1 MAASQGLT
9 LTEELFQATRLNQY
23 SELMK
28 AIQPG
33 EGISEDMFP
42 SSVHGSK
49 FEIDNRLTYKVNTS
63 RKRKT
68 TKTKKVINPN
78 LMFTMFTAFGEKSP
92 GELRKDMIDWIEEN
106 KEKFK
111 THVFMA
117 MTTKDMEFDSW
128 FKSVRSNDFIGDE
141 FCLSALCQMCQRHA
155 MVVTSS
161 KIWTT
166 IPSNYNKNDDEIR
179 RLCDVHMLY
188 VCRDT
193 YTILK
198 PVFEWK
204 REVPIG
210 EVCIVNPIEP
220 PEERE
225 PLLDTTHEVLSREAY
240 AQNVTE
246 IKQEADS
253 SNPDQEANTGQVGVM
268 NIPPL
273 PGVSRPLPDAT
284 TNLLVDLPGADPL
297 IDLESLM
304 DATRTV
310 PSNNEEGEP
319 MDATPNLQSGDNE
332 RGMLSH
338 VIQPSK
344 NTATSIPCSIVL
356 TDVSAK
362 LKGKSYVVFSPS
374 ETDMSNAKV
383 CLKRV
388 DDRKDPVPRLRGRK
402 HKRSEGNRPIR
413 STRKEARYVFS
424 DATSGEETV
433 VTKEG
438 PKTDHRQPS
447 GYRLA
452 AHKYMVAKKHGLI
465 EGPKVR
471 TRALKITTK
480 SKSSSEDSDD
490 TIEYDTEEQF
500 SKKSH
505 KRCRA
510 KRSKGSKGTLVTRSY
525 VLRKDGKGTTPQNKA
540 KPRRKKRR
548 TFKCAK
554 CNKHFITVKYLNQ
567 HFKDKHRPLQ
577 CTECKKFFL
586 TTGALKL
593 HAYIHKDGQF
603 ECNECQKT
611 FPFKSQLEQH
621 LPSHSLDQPFKCP
634 EKGCRRRFTHEHDLK
649 KHLKVHEGEEHYCT
663 QCDYSNSDERLLKQ
677 HMNKHLRIMKYY
689 CKRCKSGFIHSMQ
702 LKRHKDKGCH

>member
-1 MAASQGLT
+1 MAALQGLS

-23 SELMK
+23 CDLMK
-28 AIQPG
+28 AIHPG

-63 RKRKT
+63 QKRKT

-78 LMFTMFTAFGEKSP
+78 IMFTMFTAFGEKSP
-92 GELRKDMIDWIEEN
+92 DELQKDMVDWIECN

-111 THVFMA
+111 THMFMA
-117 MTTKDMEFDSW
+117 MSAKDMEFDSW

-161 KIWTT
+161 KVWTT
-166 IPSNYNKNDDEIR
+166 ILPNFNKNDDEIR

-210 EVCIVNPIEP
+210 EVCIVTPTEL
-220 PEERE
+220 PEDRD
-225 PLLDTTHEVLSREAY
+225 PLKDKTHEVLSREEY

-246 IKQEADS
+246 IKQETEVGI
-253 SNPDQEANTGQVGVM
+253 PEHEANEEQFGLI

-273 PGVSRPLPDAT
+273 QNASGPLPDAT
-284 TNLLVDLPGADPL
+284 VNLLVDLPGADP
-297 IDLESLM
+297 ITGLESQM
-304 DATRTV
+304 DVTRTV
-310 PSNNEEGEP
+310 PTTNEEGES
-319 MDATPNLQSGDNE
+319 MDATSDLQAGDDESGI
-332 RGMLSH
+332 LSQ

-356 TDVSAK
+356 KDVSVK
-362 LKGKSYVVFSPS
+362 LKGKSYVVFPPS
-374 ETDMSNAKV
+374 KTNMCKAKV

-388 DDRKDPVPRLRGRK
+388 DEPKDTLPRLRGRK
-402 HKRSEGNRPIR
+402 RKRSVGNRPAR
-413 STRKEARYVFS
+413 SSTSEARYVFS

-433 VTKEG
+433 VNPKG
-438 PKTDHRQPS
+438 QKTDNRQPS

-452 AHKYMVAKKHGLI
+452 AHKYMVAKKCGLI

-471 TRALKITTK
+471 TCALKITTK
-480 SKSSSEDSDD
+480 NKSSSEDSDA
-490 TIEYDTEEQF
+490 TIDYETKEKT
-500 SKKSH
+500 SRKKR
-505 KRCRA
+505 KRGHT
-510 KRSKGSKGTLVTRSY
+510 KGSKGSKGTLVTRSY
-525 VLRKDGKGTTPQNKA
+525 VLRKDGKGTNPSSKA
-540 KPRRKKRR
+540 KSRRKKRR
-548 TFKCAK
+548 SLKCAK

-577 CTECKKFFL
+577 CVDCKKFFL

-593 HAYIHKDGQF
+593 HAYKHKDGQF
-603 ECNECQKT
+603 KCKECKMT

-621 LPSHSLDQPFKCP
+621 MPSHSLEQPFKCL

-649 KHLKVHEGEEHYCT
+649 KHLKAHEGEEHYCT
-663 QCDYSNSDERLLKQ
+663 QCDYSNPDERLLRQ
-677 HMNKHLRIMKYY
+677 HMNTHLRIAKYF
-689 CKRCKSGFIHSMQ
+689 CKRCKSGFVHSMQ
-702 LKRHKDKGCH
+702 LKWHKDKGCH

>member
-1 MAASQGLT
+1 MAASQGLS

-23 SELMK
+23 CELMK
-28 AIQPG
+28 AIHPG
-33 EGISEDMFP
+33 EGISEDMFS

-49 FEIDNRLTYKVNTS
+49 FEIDNRLTYKVNTN
-63 RKRKT
+63 RKKKT

-78 LMFTMFTAFGEKSP
+78 IMFTMFTAFGEKSP
-92 GELRKDMIDWIEEN
+92 GELRKDMVDWIECN
-106 KEKFK
+106 KESFK

-117 MTTKDMEFDSW
+117 MTAKDMEFDTW

-155 MVVTSS
+155 MVVTSN

-166 IPSNYNKNDDEIR
+166 IPPNFKKNEDEIR

-210 EVCIVNPIEP
+210 EVSIITPVEV
-220 PEERE
+220 PEGRD
-225 PLLDTTHEVLSREAY
+225 PLEDTTHEVLSREEG

-246 IKQEADS
+246 IKQETEVS
-253 SNPDQEANTGQVGVM
+253 MSEHEATVEQFGLI

-273 PGVSRPLPDAT
+273 PSVSRPLPDAT
-284 TNLLVDLPGADPL
+284 TNLLVNLPGADPL
-297 IDLESLM
+297 VNFESQM
-304 DATRTV
+304 DVTRTV
-310 PSNNEEGEP
+310 PTTNEEGEP
-319 MDATPNLQSGDNE
+319 MDATLDLHTGDDE
-332 RGMLSH
+332 SDMLSH

-356 TDVSAK
+356 KDVSVK
-362 LKGKSYVVFSPS
+362 LKGQSYVVFPPS
-374 ETDMSNAKV
+374 KTEMCKAKV

-388 DDRKDPVPRLRGRK
+388 DEPKDTLPRLRRRK
-402 HKRSEGNRPIR
+402 RKRSLGNQPAR
-413 STRKEARYVFS
+413 SAKSETRYVFS

-433 VTKEG
+433 VNQKVH
-438 PKTDHRQPS
+438 KKDNRQPS

-471 TRALKITTK
+471 TRALKFTK
-480 SKSSSEDSDD
+480 KNKSSSEDSDA
-490 TIEYDTEEQF
+490 TIDYEHEEKPLT
-500 SKKSH
+500 KKR
-505 KRCRA
+505 KRDQT
-510 KRSKGSKGTLVTRSY
+510 KGSKVSKGALVTKSY
-525 VLRKDGKGTTPQNKA
+525 VLRKDGKGTNPRSKT
-540 KPRRKKRR
+540 KPRRKRKRS
-548 TFKCAK
+548 FKCAK

-567 HFKDKHRPLQ
+567 HFKDNHRPLQ
-577 CTECKKFFL
+577 CADCKKFFL

-593 HAYIHKDGQF
+593 HAYTHKDGQL
-603 ECNECQKT
+603 ECKECKMT

-621 LPSHSLDQPFKCP
+621 MPSHSLEQPFKCP

-649 KHLKVHEGEEHYCT
+649 KHLKAHEGEEHYCT
-663 QCDYSNSDERLLKQ
+663 QCDYSNPDERLLKQ
-677 HMNKHLRIMKYY
+677 HMNKHMRILKYF
-689 CKRCKSGFIHSMQ
+689 CKKCKKGFVHSMQ
-702 LKRHKDKGCH
+702 LKRHKDRGC

>member
-1 MAASQGLT
+1 MLVHQCKMAASQGLS

-28 AIQPG
+28 AIHPG

-49 FEIDNRLTYKVNTS
+49 FEIDNRLTYKVTTS

-68 TKTKKVINPN
+68 TKSKKVINPN
-78 LMFTMFTAFGEKSP
+78 LMFTLFTAFGEKSP
-92 GELRKDMIDWIEEN
+92 GELRKDMVDWIEEN

-117 MTTKDMEFDSW
+117 MTAKDLEFDSW

-155 MVVTSS
+155 MVVTSC

-166 IPSNYNKNDDEIR
+166 IPTNFNKNDDEIR

-210 EVCIVNPIEP
+210 EVCIVTPTEP
-220 PEERE
+220 PEEHE
-225 PLLDTTHEVLSREAY
+225 PLLDATHEVLSREEH

-246 IKQEADS
+246 IKLEPDLSTQ
-253 SNPDQEANTGQVGVM
+253 DQEANIGQFGLV

-297 IDLESLM
+297 IDLETQM
-304 DATRTV
+304 DVTRTV
-310 PSNNEEGEP
+310 PSTNEEGEP
-319 MDATPNLQSGDNE
+319 MDATPNLQVGDDE
-332 RGMLSH
+332 LGTLSH
-338 VIQPSK
+338 VIQPTK
-344 NTATSIPCSIVL
+344 NTATSVPCSIVL
-356 TDVSAK
+356 KDVSVK
-362 LKGKSYVVFSPS
+362 LKGKSYVVFPPS
-374 ETDMSNAKV
+374 ETYMCKAKV

-388 DDRKDPVPRLRGRK
+388 DETKDTSPRLRGRK
-402 HKRSEGNRPIR
+402 RKHSKGSRPVR
-413 STRKEARYVFS
+413 LMTKKAKYVFS

-433 VTKEG
+433 VSQKG
-438 PKTDHRQPS
+438 LKMDNKQPS

-452 AHKYMVAKKHGLI
+452 AHSYMVAKKQGLI

-471 TRALKITTK
+471 TRALKISTK
-480 SKSSSEDSDD
+480 GKSSTEDSDA
-490 TIEYDTEEQF
+490 TIDHVTEEKN
-500 SKKSH
+500 S
-505 KRCRA
+505 
-510 KRSKGSKGTLVTRSY
+510 
-525 VLRKDGKGTTPQNKA
+525 
-540 KPRRKKRR
+540 KKRR
-548 TFKCAK
+548 
-554 CNKHFITVKYLNQ
+554 
-567 HFKDKHRPLQ
+567 
-577 CTECKKFFL
+577 
-586 TTGALKL
+586 
-593 HAYIHKDGQF
+593 
-603 ECNECQKT
+603 
-611 FPFKSQLEQH
+611 
-621 LPSHSLDQPFKCP
+621 
-634 EKGCRRRFTHEHDLK
+634 
-649 KHLKVHEGEEHYCT
+649 
-663 QCDYSNSDERLLKQ
+663 
-677 HMNKHLRIMKYY
+677 
-689 CKRCKSGFIHSMQ
+689 KRCQTK
-702 LKRHKDKGCH
+702 